1 MFPLLAFN
9 TLALKGNLLFGLPP
23 NLSSEG
29 VLKVNNTIV
38 QPSVNLNWVLFD
50 FGGNRANY
58 DRAKSLALASKMALN
73 ATHEKVALQISRNY
87 YQLLAAKEQ
96 LRAAS
101 VANDA
106 SASVEKSVQKR
117 FENDLTTIVEL
128 DQARARRMSAY
139 AQFVKT
145 RGSVASERIA
155 LAASVGLRAGQAIDI
170 APLNSTPS
178 AASIESSANDLLK
191 RALANRPE
199 LLEAADQVRAAQYQ
213 AKRARSE
220 LLPKITIDAAEQY
233 TSSTNSTNGV
243 GTASAAAFAG
253 VSNIQGNTYVIAGRL
268 NWTLFDTGAH
278 RARLRQ
284 AKSEI
289 RQADDRLEDLR
300 INVEQEVWNA
310 YINVIT
316 ALQEQGAAKASLDA
330 AVEFFRASQEAYTSG
345 TKDLLNLINS
355 EAASAQAESA
365 YAEARTHTLSAAAEL
380 AFSTGD
386 LLSAGPRIPKTA
398 AESR

>member
-1 MFPLLAFN
+1 MDPLPGSNSVLSLPQLIDLGERNNPQTRIAWEQAKQAAEAVGIAGSDLFPLLAFN

-29 VLKVNNTIV
+29 VIKINNTIV

-87 YQLLAAKEQ
+87 YRLLAAKEQ

-155 LAASVGLRAGQAIDI
+155 LAASVGLRAGQAVDI
-170 APLNSTPS
+170 ASLNDTPS
-178 AASIESSANDLLK
+178 ASSIEASANDLLK

-199 LLEAADQVRAAQYQ
+199 LLEAADQVRAAQYE

-220 LLPKITIDAAEQY
+220 LFPKITIDAAEQY
-233 TSSTNSTNGV
+233 TSSTNSTNG
-243 GTASAAAFAG
+243 ASNANAAALGG

-268 NWTLFDTGAH
+268 NWRVSWDSPEKPLCV
-278 RARLRQ
+278 R
-284 AKSEI
+284 AKSPNEM
-289 RQADDRLEDLR
+289 
-300 INVEQEVWNA
+300 
-310 YINVIT
+310 
-316 ALQEQGAAKASLDA
+316 
-330 AVEFFRASQEAYTSG
+330 FTSHC
-345 TKDLLNLINS
+345 
-355 EAASAQAESA
+355 
-365 YAEARTHTLSAAAEL
+365 ARTICT
-380 AFSTGD
+380 
-386 LLSAGPRIPKTA
+386 K
-398 AESR
+398 